1 MITGSL
7 QIKNGKYYAVIN
19 LKDVNGKRKPKWIAT
34 GLDIKGNK
42 RNAEQILRDKI
53 QEYELNENII
63 PTDILFSDYVVYW
76 LNLIEKKVDTITHQG
91 YKSVA
96 EAHIIPYFKEKGVKL
111 SNIKRNDIQE
121 YIDIKSTCGRLD
133 GKGGLS
139 PKTMKTHKLIIQLVC
154 KEAVKN
160 DLIFKNPC
168 EFVVL
173 PKQQRREADFY
184 SIDELQKMFNELKNE
199 QLYPLLYFTVMYG
212 LRRSE
217 VLGLKW
223 DSINLDNNIITI
235 KHTVV
240 RFTSVVEKDS
250 TKNASSYRSYPITQD
265 VKNILLMLKEQEKEN
280 RRLFGGEYVENDYIF
295 KWQDGKP
302 FAPDYVTMK
311 FSKLL
316 KQHNLRHIRFHDL
329 RHSCASLLVANGFM
343 LKDIQEWLGHSD
355 IQVTANIYAHLDVKR
370 KSSIANSMSKSFS
383 F

>member
-7 QIKNGKYYAVIN
+7 QTKNGKYYAVIN
-19 LKDVNGKRKPKWIAT
+19 LTDINGKRKQKWIAT
-34 GLDIKGNK
+34 GLELKGNK
-42 RNAEQILRDKI
+42 RKAEQFLRDKLK
-53 QEYELNENII
+53 EYELKENII
-63 PTDILFSDYVVYW
+63 PTDILFSDYILHW
-76 LNLIEKKVDTITHQG
+76 LDLIQKQVDTITHQG

-96 EAHIIPYFKEKGVKL
+96 DAHIIPYFKEKGVKL
-111 SNIKRNDIQE
+111 SDVKRQDIQN
-121 YIDIKSTCGRLD
+121 YIDIKSSCGRLD

-154 KEAVKN
+154 KEALKN
-160 DLIFKNPC
+160 DLILKNPC
-168 EFVVL
+168 EFVVM
-173 PKQQRREADFY
+173 PKQQRREANFY
-184 SIDELQKMFNELKNE
+184 SVDELQTMFTELKNE
-199 QLYPLLYFTVMYG
+199 PLYPLLYFTVMYG

-223 DSINLDNNIITI
+223 DSINFDNEIITI

-240 RFTSVVEKDS
+240 RYTSIVEKDS
-250 TKNASSYRSYPITQD
+250 TKNASSYRSYPITED
-265 VKNILLMLKEQEKEN
+265 VKTILFTLKQQETEN
-280 RRLFGGEYVENDYIF
+280 RKLFGREYTENDYIF

-302 FAPDYVTMK
+302 YAPDYVTMK

-355 IQVTANIYAHLDVKR
+355 IQVTANIYAHLDAKR
-370 KSSIANSMSKSFS
+370 KSNIAESMSKSFS

>member
-7 QIKNGKYYAVIN
+7 QTKNGKYYAVIN
-19 LKDVNGKRKPKWIAT
+19 LKDINGKRKPKWIAT

-42 RNAEQILRDKI
+42 RKAEQILRDKI

-96 EAHIIPYFKEKGVKL
+96 KAHIIPYFKEKGVKL

-121 YIDIKSTCGRLD
+121 YIDIKGNCGRLD

-139 PKTMKTHKLIIQLVC
+139 PKTIKTHKLIIQLVC

-160 DLIFKNPC
+160 DLILKNPC

-184 SIDELQKMFNELKNE
+184 SIDELQRMFSELKNE

-240 RFTSVVEKDS
+240 RFTSIVEKDS

-280 RRLFGGEYVENDYIF
+280 RCLFGGEYVENDYIF

-355 IQVTANIYAHLDVKR
+355 IQVTANIYAHLDAKR